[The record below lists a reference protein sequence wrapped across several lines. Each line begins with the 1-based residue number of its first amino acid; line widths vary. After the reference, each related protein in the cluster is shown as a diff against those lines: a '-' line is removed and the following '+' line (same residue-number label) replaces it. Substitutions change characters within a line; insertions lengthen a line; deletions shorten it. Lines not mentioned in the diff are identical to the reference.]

1 MAIEGRRCWY
11 FQVPAKVPAK
21 EVLLGFRPMQ
31 PSPSDT
37 PVPPARFRW
46 TWASFLSLATALIA
60 VGSATLHLVGSIW
73 HRNYLS
79 YWGVDAE
86 LFPQSTDQVML
97 TGFYA
102 LFDRLLLLF
111 IALVKEW
118 YLLLLG
124 VALLFLLAMYIDA
137 LTDRAVDAV
146 VKVAH
151 SGRPWR
157 KRVVQG
163 LMLGLTFASFAL
175 LATFVLVAMMGIPAA
190 AAEMSARKSAEAN
203 AEDFAKGCAA
213 SKRSCVE
220 IQRAGQPPV
229 QGYLL
234 ESSPTHLA
242 IFDAGIRRSRTMSRD
257 GVEVISAKK
266 VVAEPLDAAN

>member
-1 MAIEGRRCWY
+1 M
-11 FQVPAKVPAK
+11 
-21 EVLLGFRPMQ
+21 LLGSRPMQ

-37 PVPPARFRW
+37 PAPAARFRW
-46 TWASFLSLATALIA
+46 SWTSFLSLATALVA
-60 VGSATLHLVGSIW
+60 VGSASLHLVGSIW
-73 HRNYLS
+73 HFQYLQ
-79 YWGVDAE
+79 YWGVDAR
-86 LFPQSTDQVML
+86 LFPQAADQIL
-97 TGFYA
+97 LKGFYA

-111 IALVKEW
+111 IALAKEW
-118 YLLLLG
+118 YLVLLV
-124 VALLFLLAMYIDA
+124 VALLFLLALYIDA
-137 LTDRAVDAV
+137 ITDKAVDAV

-175 LATFVLVAMMGIPAA
+175 LATFVLVALMGIPAA

-203 AEDFAKGCAA
+203 AADFAKGCAE

-220 IQRAGQPPV
+220 IQRAGQPPI

-242 IFDAGIRRSRTMSRD
+242 VFDAGIRRSRTLSRD

>member
-1 MAIEGRRCWY
+1 
-11 FQVPAKVPAK
+11 
-21 EVLLGFRPMQ
+21 MQ
-31 PSPSDT
+31 PSPLDT

-73 HRNYLS
+73 HRSYLS
-79 YWGVDAE
+79 YWGIDAE

-102 LFDRLLLLF
+102 LFDRLLLLLS
-111 IALVKEW
+111 ALVSEW
-118 YLLLLG
+118 YL
-124 VALLFLLAMYIDA
+124 VLLAMAILVLFA
-137 LTDRAVDAV
+137 LYVDVITDKAVDAV

-151 SGRPWR
+151 NGRPWR
-157 KRVVQG
+157 KRAVQG
-163 LMLGLTFASFAL
+163 AMIGLLLSSFVF
-175 LATFVLVAMMGIPAA
+175 LATFVLVALMGIPAA
-190 AAEMSARKSAEAN
+190 AAEMSAKKSAEAN
-203 AEDFAKGCAA
+203 AADFAKGCAA

-220 IQRAGQPPV
+220 IQRTGQPPI

-242 IFDAGIRRSRTMSRD
+242 VFDAGIRRSRTLSRD
-257 GVEVISAKK
+257 GIEVISGKR
-266 VVAEPLDAAN
+266 VAGDPSDAAD